1 MGGVPPMDSMNM
13 PPMDD
18 SMPMG
23 GMQPDMGEDTIPDT
37 GNDNIPDMDMNN
49 GGMGGNDE
57 TSEIISQLSDEDKEA
72 VEAYAKS
79 LLKKNEPK
87 EKENDSMMGNSE
99 MMPETFIFTKKQINE
114 IKKRK

>member
-13 PPMDD
+13 PPMDN

-23 GMQPDMGEDTIPDT
+23 DMQPDMG
-37 GNDNIPDMDMNN
+37 NDNMPDMENGMDMND
-49 GGMGGNDE
+49 GGIGGNDE

-87 EKENDSMMGNSE
+87 EKENDNMMGNSE